1 MVVESKNNSSKIG
14 SASKEAVS
22 IFSSVAP
29 EAVGPY
35 PHAKRYGDLIFVSG
49 IGPRERGKKEIP
61 GVTLSSNGEVIDY
74 DIEIQTR
81 SVIENIRTILQE
93 ADCDLG
99 DIIDAQCFLTDIKKD
114 FKKFNAVYAS
124 YFNADSGPSRT
135 TIGVT
140 GLPTPIAVEMK
151 VIARAR

>member
-1 MVVESKNNSSKIG
+1 MSNSKN
-14 SASKEAVS
+14 AVS
-22 IFSSVAP
+22 IFSGTAP

-49 IGPRERGKKEIP
+49 IGPRERGKKDIP
-61 GVTLSSNGEVIDY
+61 GVTLSATGEVLAY

-81 SVIENIRTILQE
+81 SVIENIRTILRD
-93 ADCDLG
+93 AGCDLS

-114 FKKFNAVYAS
+114 FKKFNTVYAE
-124 YFNADSGPSRT
+124 YFNAETGPSRT

-151 VIARAR
+151 VIAKTR

>member
-1 MVVESKNNSSKIG
+1 MSANSPQKTI
-14 SASKEAVS
+14 S
-22 IFSSVAP
+22 IFSDLAP

-35 PHAKRYGDLIFVSG
+35 PHAKQFGDLIFVSG

-61 GVTLSSNGEVIDY
+61 GVTLAADGSVLSY

-81 SVIENIRTILQE
+81 SVIENIRSILKS
-93 ADCDLG
+93 AGCDLS

-114 FKKFNAVYAS
+114 FKKFNAIYGE
-124 YFNADSGPSRT
+124 YFNAETGPSRT

-140 GLPTPIAVEMK
+140 GLPTPIAVEIK
-151 VIARAR
+151 VIAKAKSPA

>member
-1 MVVESKNNSSKIG
+1 MTNPKTAE
-14 SASKEAVS
+14 S
-22 IFSSVAP
+22 IFSQTAP

-61 GVTLSSNGEVIDY
+61 GVTLSASGDVLSYDVEV
-74 DIEIQTR
+74 QTR
-81 SVIENIRTILQE
+81 SVIENIRTILRD
-93 ADCDLG
+93 AGCDLS

-114 FKKFNAVYAS
+114 FKKFNAVYS
-124 YFNADSGPSRT
+124 EYFNAESGPSRT

-140 GLPTPIAVEMK
+140 GLPTPIAVEIK
-151 VIARAR
+151 VIAKTR

>member
-1 MVVESKNNSSKIG
+1 MSN
-14 SASKEAVS
+14 SKEPVS
-22 IFSSVAP
+22 IFSTTAP

-49 IGPRERGKKEIP
+49 IGPRERGKKDIP
-61 GVTLSSNGEVIDY
+61 GVTLSASGEVIAY
-74 DIEIQTR
+74 DIEVQTR
-81 SVIENIRTILQE
+81 SVIENIRTILRD
-93 ADCDLG
+93 AGCDLS

-114 FKKFNAVYAS
+114 FKKFNAVYAE
-124 YFNADSGPSRT
+124 YFNAETGPSRT

-151 VIARAR
+151 VIAKTR